1 MVRYE
6 YKLERLALRS
16 AGRPIE
22 RLDELGSKGFQAIQ
36 AVLQSNDLVVL
47 FMKEIETKSP
57 PGKKKEEPKKQ
68 ASKKDQQEIKD
79 VAPATKQEKEVIEG
93 LKAEE

>member
-1 MVRYE
+1 MIRYE

-22 RLDELGSKGFQAIQ
+22 RLDELGSKGFKAIQ
-36 AVLQSNDLVVL
+36 AVLQSQDLVVL
-47 FMKEIETKSP
+47 FMKEIETKSAP
-57 PGKKKEEPKKQ
+57 AKKKAAPKKS
-68 ASKKDQQEIKD
+68 ALKKDQQDIKD
-79 VAPATKQEKEVIEG
+79 VAPATKQEKEVIEE